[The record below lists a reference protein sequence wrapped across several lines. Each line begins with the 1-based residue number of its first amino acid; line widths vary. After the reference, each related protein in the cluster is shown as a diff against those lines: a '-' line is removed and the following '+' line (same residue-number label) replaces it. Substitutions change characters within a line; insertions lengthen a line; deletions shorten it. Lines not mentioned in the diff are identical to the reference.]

1 VIRARKTEQM
11 VRIMSQA
18 ESIEHF
24 KQRPKELQ
32 GGTVSVALSKT
43 KEVKRQKKKPS
54 QKEVK

>member
-1 VIRARKTEQM
+1 
-11 VRIMSQA
+11 MSRE

-32 GGTVSVALSKT
+32 GGTVSVALSKSQ
-43 KEVKRQKKKPS
+43 EVKLKRQKPQ

>member
-1 VIRARKTEQM
+1 VIRARKAEQM
-11 VRIMSQA
+11 VKIMSRE

-32 GGTVSVALSKT
+32 GGTVSVAFIKSSRADLVRLGS
-43 KEVKRQKKKPS
+43 P